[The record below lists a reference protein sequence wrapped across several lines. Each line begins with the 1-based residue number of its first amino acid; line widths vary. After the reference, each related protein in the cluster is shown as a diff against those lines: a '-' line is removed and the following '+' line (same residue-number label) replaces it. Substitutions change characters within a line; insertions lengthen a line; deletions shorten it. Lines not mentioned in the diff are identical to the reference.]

1 MRARCAI
8 GLGRTLAATAVAALA
23 LVGWS
28 IPSVHADDGF
38 TVAGEIDGLYPGIVT
53 TLDATVTNPYP
64 FAIRVSSVAV
74 VVGDAG
80 SGCPASMLEV
90 GGSAGS
96 VEVAGSGTG
105 IVPLEVRMRGSAPD
119 ACQGATWPLLFTA
132 IGIGPPTSDLP
143 GTSLID
149 PEQIP
154 DLVALGVAL
163 ALIGGTAFVR
173 QGRRRRPRTT

>member
-1 MRARCAI
+1 MRAHCAI
-8 GLGRTLAATAVAALA
+8 GIKRTIAATAMAALA

-28 IPSVHADDGF
+28 VPSVHADDGF
-38 TVAGEIDGLYPGIVT
+38 TVAGEIVGLYPGAVR

-74 VVGDAG
+74 VVDDAG
-80 SGCPASMLEV
+80 PNCPAAMLEV
-90 GGSAGS
+90 GGSVGS
-96 VEVAGSGTG
+96 VEVAGRATGT
-105 IVPLEVRMRGSAPD
+105 VPLEVRMQLMAPD
-119 ACQGATWPLLFTA
+119 ACQGATWPLRFTA
-132 IGIGPPTSDLP
+132 IGLGPATTDLP

-163 ALIGGTAFVR
+163 ALFGCAAFLR
-173 QGRRRRPRTT
+173 EGRRRGRGAT